1 MSEDMDVTARVRAH
15 SGRPM
20 WNNMVIQDAPP
31 ADGPVPPPLP
41 AMFPPSGRPEIHTD
55 SDEGEWNANDRHVE
69 AEPEVPA
76 PTITVP
82 DAELVIVDAVAKYK
96 GRAVVL
102 EKRDV
107 RAITR
112 LVVQA
117 AHRETTALL
126 KELGAV
132 TPRKRKKTK

>member
-1 MSEDMDVTARVRAH
+1 MSEDMDVMARVRAH

-20 WNNMVIQDAPP
+20 WNPGVVQDAPP
-31 ADGPVPPPLP
+31 ADGPVPPPIP
-41 AMFPPSGRPEIHTD
+41 AMFPPSGRAEIHTD
-55 SDEGEWNANDRHVE
+55 DELDVE
-69 AEPEVPA
+69 REEIAREEAPPA
-76 PTITVP
+76 PVTPVP

-96 GRAVVL
+96 GRAVIL